1 MADGPRFTRDPDSP
15 SRRRAAALAEADEM
29 LHAALLQARR
39 DQGMSQQQVADR
51 LGVTQPTVAA
61 FERYDND
68 PRLSTVRR
76 YAHAVGVVV
85 SHSVTRDGI
94 EVQCGWTPISS
105 SRLSF
110 TVHPGDQARQILLT
124 APDSGPADFS
134 LAA

>member
-15 SRRRAAALAEADEM
+15 SRQRAVALAKADEM

-39 DQGMSQQQVADR
+39 DQGISQQQVADA
-51 LGVTQPTVAA
+51 LGVTQPTIAA

-85 SHSVTRDGI
+85 SHSVTRDGV

-105 SRLSF
+105 SGLF
-110 TVHPGDQARQILLT
+110 FAVHAGDLARQILLT
-124 APDSGPADFS
+124 APDSGRTDFS